1 MPQCSRI
8 GSICLRL
15 KLKNC
20 LAKHHAKGGTALHT
34 ERLLVACSKCRA
46 TMDEIPL
53 LIFRMKNSGMIVIV
67 HFILNLPLEHLPNR
81 IDDPELST
89 LTHSDSSKNSI
100 AI

>member
-1 MPQCSRI
+1 MQQCSII
-8 GSICLRL
+8 GSICLKP

-20 LAKHHAKGGTALHT
+20 FAKHHAKRGAALHS
-34 ERLLVACSKCRA
+34 ERLLVACSKWRA

-53 LIFRMKNSGMIVIV
+53 LIFRRKNSGMIVIV
-67 HFILNLPLEHLPNR
+67 HFILNLPLGHLPNR